1 MKIIDE
7 LLVGCFLI
15 DPEPVH
21 DERGYFVKTFDDE
34 KLKECGIKFEVKDT
48 YYSVSHKNVIRG
60 MHFQEPPHAHGKIV
74 QCARG
79 EALDVLLDLRS
90 GSDFGRCTSIILNA
104 NNRFMVYA
112 PLGLAHGFLST
123 RNDTLMLYS
132 TDSIHK
138 RNFDKGVR
146 WDSFNFQWGKEPFIL
161 SERDRV
167 LPSLSE
173 IRTSF

>member
-7 LLVGCFLI
+7 LLAGCFLI

-34 KLKECGIKFEVKDT
+34 KLKECGINFEVKDT
-48 YYSVSHKNVIRG
+48 YYSVSNKNVIRG
-60 MHFQEPPHAHGKIV
+60 MHFQDPPYAHGKIV
-74 QCARG
+74 HCARG

-90 GSDFGRCTSIILNA
+90 GSDFGRSTSIILNSK
-104 NNRFMVYA
+104 NRFMVYA
-112 PLGLAHGFLST
+112 PIGLAHGFLSAK
-123 RNDTLMLYS
+123 NETLMFYS

-138 RNFDKGVR
+138 RDFDKGVR
-146 WDSFNFQWGKEPFIL
+146 WDSFNFRWGKESFIL

-167 LPSLSE
+167 LPGLSE